1 MKKLLILGM
10 VWPEPSSSAAGSR
23 MLQLI
28 DVFLDLGFEITF
40 ACAAQKTSHS
50 EALDKRKIK
59 EVQIKINHSSFND
72 FINELQPTHV
82 LFDRFIMEEQLGWR
96 VHQICPNAIAI
107 LDTEDLHF
115 LRKARHEAVKQNI
128 SFKPNLLFTE
138 SAKREIASIL
148 RCDISLIISEA
159 EMHILQRHF
168 DVKPSQLFYV
178 PFLLGE
184 SEIPNIAD
192 FNSFSNRSHFVSIGN
207 FLHAPNW
214 DQVLF
219 LKEQIWPLIKQELP
233 EAELHIYGAYTQ
245 QKVKQLHN
253 EKQGFLIKGRAK
265 NALEVIQNAKVLLA
279 PLRFGAG
286 LKGKLLDALL
296 TGTPSVTTSIGVEGM
311 SGDLPW
317 AGEIAN
323 TPKEIAKQAILLYT
337 LEKRWYK
344 AQQNTVEIL
353 EQRFAKNRFIDLF
366 EAKLHHVESDL
377 ATHRQQHFLGQILH
391 QNQLQS
397 TKYMSLWI
405 EEKNKKPAS
414 EKRSCCFAYIKFKPF

>member
-10 VWPEPSSSAAGSR
+10 VWPEPTSSAAGSR

-28 DVFLDLGFEITF
+28 DVFLDWGFEISF

-50 EALDKRKIK
+50 EALEKRKVK
-59 EVQIKINHSSFND
+59 EVAIQINQESFD
-72 FINELQPTHV
+72 EFLNEFEPTHV

-96 VHQICPNAIAI
+96 VHQICPNAITI

-128 SFKPNLLFTE
+128 SFKPSLLFTE
-138 SAKREIASIL
+138 SAKREIASVL
-148 RCDISLIISEA
+148 RCDVSLMISEA

-168 DVKPSQLFYV
+168 NVKPSQLFYL
-178 PFLLGE
+178 PFLLAE
-184 SEIPNIAD
+184 SEIPSISD
-192 FNSFSNRSHFVSIGN
+192 FNSFPIRSHFVSIGN

-214 DQVLF
+214 DQVLY
-219 LKEQIWPLIKQELP
+219 LKEQIWSLIKQELP
-233 EAELHIYGAYTQ
+233 DAELHIYGAYAQ

-253 EKQGFLIKGRAK
+253 EKQGFLVKGRAK

-311 SGDLPW
+311 PGDLPW

-323 TPKEIAKQAILLYT
+323 TPNEIAKQAILLYK
-337 LEKRWYK
+337 LEKRWNK
-344 AQQNTVEIL
+344 AQRNAIGIL
-353 EQRFAKNRFIDLF
+353 KQRFSKNSFTNLF
-366 EAKLHHVESDL
+366 EAKLNQIEANL
-377 ATHRQQHFLGQILH
+377 ANHRQQHFYGQILH

-405 EEKNKKPAS
+405 EEKNKP
-414 EKRSCCFAYIKFKPF
+414 R

>member
-10 VWPEPSSSAAGSR
+10 VWPEPTSSAAGSR

-28 DVFLDLGFEITF
+28 DVFLDWGFEISF

-50 EALDKRKIK
+50 EALEKRKVK
-59 EVQIKINHSSFND
+59 EVAIQINHESFD
-72 FINELQPTHV
+72 EFLKEFEPTHV

-96 VHQICPNAIAI
+96 VHQICPNAITI

-128 SFKPNLLFTE
+128 SFKPSLLFTE

-148 RCDISLIISEA
+148 RCDVSLMISEA

-168 DVKPSQLFYV
+168 DVKPSQLFYL
-178 PFLLGE
+178 PFLLAE
-184 SEIPNIAD
+184 SEIPSIAD
-192 FNSFSNRSHFVSIGN
+192 FNSFSSRSHFVSIGN

-219 LKEQIWPLIKQELP
+219 LKEQIWPLIKKELS
-233 EAELHIYGAYTQ
+233 EAELHIYGAYAQ

-253 EKQGFLIKGRAK
+253 EKQGFLVKGRAK

-311 SGDLPW
+311 PGDLPW
-317 AGEIAN
+317 SGEIAN
-323 TPKEIAKQAILLYT
+323 TPKEIAKQAILLYK
-337 LEKRWYK
+337 LEKRWNK
-344 AQQNTVEIL
+344 AQRNAIGIL
-353 EQRFAKNRFIDLF
+353 KQRFAKKRFIPLF
-366 EAKLHHVESDL
+366 ETKLHQIESDL
-377 ATHRQQHFLGQILH
+377 AKHRQQHFIGQILH
-391 QNQLQS
+391 QNYLQS

-405 EEKNKKPAS
+405 EEKNKP
-414 EKRSCCFAYIKFKPF
+414 R

>member
-10 VWPEPSSSAAGSR
+10 VWPEPTSSAAGSR

-28 DVFLDLGFEITF
+28 DVFLEWGFDVSF

-50 EALDKRKIK
+50 EALKKRNVN
-59 EVQIKINHSSFND
+59 EVAIQINHDGFD
-72 FINELQPTHV
+72 AFLKALQPTHV

-96 VHQICPNAIAI
+96 VREVCPNSITI

-115 LRKARHEAVKQNI
+115 LRKARQEAVKQNI
-128 SFKPNLLFTE
+128 SFKPNLLYTE

-148 RCDISLIISEA
+148 RCDLSLLISEA

-168 DVKPSQLFYV
+168 DVKPSQLFYL

-184 SEIPNIAD
+184 SEIPNSAS
-192 FNSFSNRSHFVSIGN
+192 FNSYSHRSHFVSIGN
-207 FLHAPNW
+207 FLHPPNW

-219 LKEQIWPLIKQELP
+219 LKEQIWPLIKLELP
-233 EAELHIYGAYTQ
+233 EAELHIYGAYAQ

-253 EKQGFLIKGRAK
+253 QKQGFLVKGRAK
-265 NALEVIQNAKVLLA
+265 KALEVIQNARVLLA

-311 SGDLPW
+311 PGDLAW

-323 TPKEIAKQAILLYT
+323 TPTEIAKQAVLLYK
-337 LEKRWYK
+337 LEKRWNK
-344 AQQNTVEIL
+344 AQQNAIGIL
-353 EQRFAKNRFIDLF
+353 KQRFAKTLFLNRFA
-366 EAKLHHVESDL
+366 EKLNGIETNL
-377 ATHRQQHFLGQILH
+377 TLHRQQHFIGQILQH
-391 QNQLQS
+391 NQLQS

-405 EEKNKKPAS
+405 AEKNKP
-414 EKRSCCFAYIKFKPF
+414 R

>member
-28 DVFLDLGFEITF
+28 DVFLDWGFEISF

-50 EALDKRKIK
+50 EALERQKVK
-59 EVQIKINHSSFND
+59 EVAIQINHKSFD
-72 FINELQPTHV
+72 EFLKAFEPTHV

-96 VHQICPNAIAI
+96 VHQICPHTITI

-128 SFKPNLLFTE
+128 NFKPNLLFTE

-148 RCDISLIISEA
+148 RCDVSLMISEA

-168 DVKPSQLFYV
+168 DVKPSQLFYL
-178 PFLLGE
+178 PFLLSE
-184 SEIPNIAD
+184 SKIPNSAS
-192 FNSFSNRSHFVSIGN
+192 FNSFSSRSHFVSIGN

-233 EAELHIYGAYTQ
+233 EAELHIYGAYAK
-245 QKVKQLHN
+245 QKVKQLNN
-253 EKQGFLIKGRAK
+253 EKQGFLVKGRAK

-311 SGDLPW
+311 PGDLPW

-337 LEKRWYK
+337 LEKRWNK
-344 AQQNTVEIL
+344 AQRNAVEIL
-353 EQRFAKNRFIDLF
+353 KKRFSKDSFTNLF
-366 EAKLHHVESDL
+366 EGKLHQIESDL
-377 ATHRQQHFLGQILH
+377 TKHRQQHFYGQILH

-405 EEKNKKPAS
+405 EEKNKPH
-414 EKRSCCFAYIKFKPF
+414 